1 MTATPQDLRHRPPNG
16 GANARAVPPERVDIL
31 FRMGRLYLFLPF
43 SALCI
48 AAAFSRHDIPAWV
61 ALVPLLLQIATT
73 VATREFAE
81 RYEARDPSDD
91 PMDWAKRYV
100 WYSGASGVAWG
111 LGAFIWF
118 IPGYFPAQA
127 FLALAFMG
135 MTAAEFIA
143 RSSYRPAY
151 SAHAVFSLLPLIGL
165 LAFEGNAYAGLAAL
179 LLLFF
184 GGVLYGYCD
193 SITALLDESIA
204 LRRTNA
210 DLVVSL
216 AGERDAA
223 ETARDVAEKSTRAKS
238 AFIANVSHEIRTP
251 LNALLGMAQLLDQ
264 SELDQRQKSHVKIL
278 LEAGRSLKVLLDDVI
293 ALSRD
298 DSDVV
303 PLSEDDCDA
312 AQAARTV
319 ARLLQPRAWEKQ
331 IGITVTAGSNLP
343 RVAADPRRVR
353 QILLKLADNA
363 VKFTERGGVEIRV
376 DAQTGEDDRPMLRFS
391 VSDTGLGFT
400 PDIAERMFE
409 PFSPGDGSYARRNDG
424 AGLGLAVAKRR
435 VESLGGEI
443 GFSSAVGEG
452 AQFWFTI
459 PALRAQETPKFGAV
473 ALATDAAPPSG
484 LTFLIALADEALCKP
499 IIDYLEPFGNRLVVT
514 GALADAIGRAGRENF
529 DAIIVGAVDADMLAG
544 APGVRA
550 PILALVSGGMRAPE
564 AVGEVLRWPAS
575 AGTLYLALH
584 ELLGRG
590 ADVSQSPVLQSPATA
605 AIDAPAFAAL
615 EKSLGLTTL
624 IEILHSYMATAE
636 DLCRDLSNA
645 SGQEQW
651 DDAARIAQDIAGAAG
666 GLGLAA
672 LTQAARGF
680 TQIAREGGTPENL
693 REAAGSVM
701 DEHQRVCRA
710 LANLYPDLA
719 A

>member
-1 MTATPQDLRHRPPNG
+1 
-16 GANARAVPPERVDIL
+16 
-31 FRMGRLYLFLPF
+31 
-43 SALCI
+43 
-48 AAAFSRHDIPAWV
+48 
-61 ALVPLLLQIATT
+61 
-73 VATREFAE
+73 
-81 RYEARDPSDD
+81 
-91 PMDWAKRYV
+91 
-100 WYSGASGVAWG
+100 
-111 LGAFIWF
+111 
-118 IPGYFPAQA
+118 
-127 FLALAFMG
+127 
-135 MTAAEFIA
+135 
-143 RSSYRPAY
+143 
-151 SAHAVFSLLPLIGL
+151 
-165 LAFEGNAYAGLAAL
+165 
-179 LLLFF
+179 
-184 GGVLYGYCD
+184 
-193 SITALLDESIA
+193 
-204 LRRTNA
+204 
-210 DLVVSL
+210 
-216 AGERDAA
+216 
-223 ETARDVAEKSTRAKS
+223 
-238 AFIANVSHEIRTP
+238 
-251 LNALLGMAQLLDQ
+251 
-264 SELDQRQKSHVKIL
+264 
-278 LEAGRSLKVLLDDVI
+278 
-293 ALSRD
+293 
-298 DSDVV
+298 
-303 PLSEDDCDA
+303 
-312 AQAARTV
+312 
-319 ARLLQPRAWEKQ
+319 
-331 IGITVTAGSNLP
+331 
-343 RVAADPRRVR
+343 VR

-400 PDIAERMFE
+400 PDVAERLFE

-435 VESLGGEI
+435 VQGLGGDI

-459 PALRAQETPKFGAV
+459 PALRAQETPKFEAV
-473 ALATDAAPPSG
+473 ALTTEASPPSG
-484 LTFLIALADEALCKP
+484 LTFLIALADEALRKP
-499 IIDYLEPFGNRLVVT
+499 IIDYLEPFGNRLVIT
-514 GALADAIGRAGRENF
+514 GALAEAIGRAGRENF

-575 AGTLYLALH
+575 ASALYFALH

-590 ADVSQSPVLQSPATA
+590 VDVSRSVTPQSLATA

-624 IEILHSYMATAE
+624 IEILQSYMTTAE
-636 DLCRDLSNA
+636 DLCRNLSDA

-680 TQIAREGGTPENL
+680 TQKAREGSTPENL
-693 REAAGSVM
+693 REAADTVM
-701 DEHQRVCRA
+701 GEHQRVCRA

>member
-1 MTATPQDLRHRPPNG
+1 MSAPPQDLRDTSPNG
-16 GANARAVPPERVDIL
+16 DLHTHAVPAERIDIL

-48 AAAFSRHDIPAWV
+48 AAVFYRHYLPPWTALIP
-61 ALVPLLLQIATT
+61 LMLQIATAI
-73 VATREFAE
+73 ATREFIE
-81 RYEARDPSDD
+81 RYEARDPNDD
-91 PMDWAKRYV
+91 VMDWARRYV

-111 LGAFIWF
+111 LGAIIWF
-118 IPGYFPAQA
+118 VPNYFPAEA

-143 RSSYRPAY
+143 RASYRPAY
-151 SAHAVFSLLPLIGL
+151 SAHAVCSLLPLIL
-165 LAFEGNAYAGLAAL
+165 LLTHEGTVYACLAAL
-179 LLLFF
+179 LVLFF

-193 SITALLDESIA
+193 NITALIDESIG
-204 LRRTNA
+204 LRRDNA
-210 DLVVSL
+210 DLVVKL
-216 AGERDAA
+216 AGERDVA
-223 ETARDVAEKSTRAKS
+223 EEARALAEKSTRAKS

-264 SELDQRQKSHVKIL
+264 SDLDQRQRSHVKIL

-298 DSDVV
+298 ESEVL

-312 AQAARTV
+312 AQTARIVT
-319 ARLLQPRAWEKQ
+319 RMLQPRAWEKQ
-331 IGITVTAGSNLP
+331 IHLTVTAGENLP

-376 DAQTGEDDRPMLRFS
+376 EAHACENGRPMLKFT
-391 VSDTGLGFT
+391 VSDSGLGFT
-400 PDIAERMFE
+400 PEVAERLFE
-409 PFSPGDGSYARRNDG
+409 PFSPGDGTYARRNDG
-424 AGLGLAVAKRR
+424 AGLGLAVARRR
-435 VESLGGEI
+435 VQDLGGEI

-452 AQFWFTI
+452 AVFWFTI
-459 PALRAQETPKFGAV
+459 PALRAQETVKHEAV
-473 ALATDAAPPSG
+473 ALTADASPPTG
-484 LTFLIALADEALCKP
+484 LTFLIALADETVRKS
-499 IIDYLEPFGNRLVVT
+499 IVDFLEPFGNRFAVT
-514 GALADAIGRAGRENF
+514 GQLAEAIGRAGRENF
-529 DAIIVGAVDADMLAG
+529 DAIVCSAVDADMLAA

-550 PILALVSGGMRAPE
+550 PVLALITGGMRAPE
-564 AVGEVLRWPAS
+564 AAGEILRWPAS
-575 AGTLYLALH
+575 AGALYLALH

-590 ADVSQSPVLQSPATA
+590 ADVTQNPAPQSETVA

-624 IEILHSYMATAE
+624 IEILQSYMTTAE

-680 TQIAREGGTPENL
+680 TQKAREGSTPENL
-693 REAAGSVM
+693 REAADTVM
-701 DEHQRVCRA
+701 GEHQRVCRA

>member
-1 MTATPQDLRHRPPNG
+1 MTAPPQEMREMSPNG
-16 GANARAVPPERVDIL
+16 DAKMHAVPAERIDIL

-43 SALCI
+43 SALCL
-48 AAAFSRHDIPAWV
+48 AAAFYRHYIPAWI
-61 ALVPLLLQIATT
+61 ALIPLLLQIATT
-73 VATREFAE
+73 IATREFVE
-81 RYEARDPSDD
+81 RYETRDPNDD
-91 PMDWAKRYV
+91 AMDWAKRYV
-100 WYSGASGVAWG
+100 WYSGASGIAWG
-111 LGAFIWF
+111 LGAVIWF
-118 IPGYFPAQA
+118 VPNYFPAQA

-151 SAHAVFSLLPLIGL
+151 SAHAFFSLLPLIVL
-165 LAFEGNAYAGLAAL
+165 LVREGSVYAGLAAL
-179 LLLFF
+179 LVLFF

-193 SITALLDESIA
+193 SIANLLDESIR
-204 LRRTNA
+204 LRRSNA

-216 AGERDAA
+216 AGERDVAQK
-223 ETARDVAEKSTRAKS
+223 AREVAEKSTRAKS

-278 LEAGRSLKVLLDDVI
+278 LEAGRSLKILLDDVI

-298 DSDVV
+298 ESDVV

-319 ARLLQPRAWEKQ
+319 ARMLQPRAWEKQ
-331 IGITVTAGSNLP
+331 ITITVTAGNNLP

-376 DAQTGEDDRPMLRFS
+376 EAVAGDGDRQMLRYS

-400 PDIAERMFE
+400 PEVAERLFE
-409 PFSPGDGSYARRNDG
+409 PFSPGDGTYARRNDG

-435 VESLGGEI
+435 VEELGGEI

-452 AQFWFTI
+452 AQFWFTV
-459 PALRAQETPKFGAV
+459 PALRAREVVKFEAV
-473 ALATDAAPPSG
+473 ALTADASPPSG
-484 LTFLIALADEALCKP
+484 LSFLIALADETLCKP
-499 IIDYLEPFGNRLVVT
+499 IVDYLEPFGNRLVVT
-514 GALADAIGRAGRENF
+514 GALAEAIGRAGRENF
-529 DAIIVGAVDADMLAG
+529 DAIIASAVDADMLAA

-550 PILALVSGGMRAPE
+550 PVLALVTGGMRAPE
-564 AVGEVLRWPAS
+564 AAGEMLRWPAN
-575 AGTLYLALH
+575 AGALYLALQ

-590 ADVSQSPVLQSPATA
+590 ADVTQNLAPQSPATA

-624 IEILHSYMATAE
+624 IEILQSYMTTAE

-680 TQIAREGGTPENL
+680 TQKAREGSSPENL
-693 REAAGSVM
+693 REAADTVM
-701 DEHQRVCRA
+701 GEHQRVCRA